1 MRFVLGSGVV
11 LEVPRGRSI
20 LGSGPS
26 ARIQVQ
32 GEGVRS
38 EHLSVLYTS
47 GKVWLQA
54 LDGAPLEVN
63 GAATAS
69 ATVGGGDRVRVG
81 GLDVAV
87 EEGAPRAST
96 GPLPVPRGTT
106 PTVPAPPPAERREE
120 AKSRAPFSGEISRA
134 PSEQT
139 RDLGSFLSSKH
150 RRPEE
155 LLLLLGLADLVRH
168 AQSASELGPR
178 AMQILASH
186 FGADVGALVHF
197 GAGDGEIVARV
208 GREQPPSQ
216 RALARVR
223 QQGVSILTTDA
234 GQDERL
240 EDSQS
245 ILLMNVRAVLCA
257 PFFDGAS
264 RVVGAI
270 YLHARV
276 ATFQPDSLVLLE
288 AASAFVGAALERAL
302 LVRDLERRVE
312 LATEELARRAETL
325 EAKNAQLAELNEQ
338 RETLSALLA
347 HDLTGAVA
355 VVKGNVDLA
364 RGGIEVEE
372 SLRRAQVGV
381 GRLANMVAELVDVSR
396 LEAGKLPIRLE
407 PVPARSFLAEVAE
420 RWGALGRE
428 RSITIEVQAPAET
441 VIALDT
447 SLVGRVLDN
456 LVRNAIRYAPER
468 STITLHAAVHGD
480 GKPMLVVADHGPG
493 VPVEAREV
501 IFQKFGRANT
511 RDAQS
516 RGLGLYFCALV
527 AASHGGAIWVE
538 GGPGANRFC
547 FTVDERVRPAEG

>member
-11 LEVPRGRSI
+11 LDVPRGRSI

-32 GEGVRS
+32 GEGVRP
-38 EHLSVLYTS
+38 EHLSILYTS
-47 GKVWLQA
+47 GKVWLQS

-63 GAATAS
+63 GAPTAS

-81 GLDVAV
+81 GLDIAV
-87 EEGAPRAST
+87 EEPTLRAST
-96 GPLPVPRGTT
+96 GPLPIPRASASPRET
-106 PTVPAPPPAERREE
+106 PTPAERPP
-120 AKSRAPFSGEISRA
+120 SGGGFSGEISRA
-134 PSEQT
+134 PAEQT
-139 RDLGSFLSSKH
+139 RDLGSFLSSSR
-150 RRPEE
+150 RRPED

-168 AQSASELGPR
+168 AQTPAELGPR
-178 AMQILASH
+178 AMQSLASH

-197 GAGDGEIVARV
+197 GRGDAEIVARV

-223 QQGVSILTTDA
+223 EQGISILTTDA

-264 RVVGAI
+264 QVVGAI

-276 ATFQPDSLVLLE
+276 AAFEPDSLVLLE
-288 AASAFVGAALERAL
+288 AASSFVGAALERAL
-302 LVRDLERRVE
+302 LVRDLELRGE
-312 LATEELARRAETL
+312 HATLELARRAETL
-325 EAKNAQLAELNEQ
+325 EAKNVQLAELSEQ

-407 PVPARSFLAEVAE
+407 PVPARAFLTEVAE

-428 RSITIEVQAPAET
+428 RAITLDVKAPSDA
-441 VIALDT
+441 VVSLDT

-468 STITLHAAVHGD
+468 STITLLSTAHDD
-480 GKPMLVVADHGPG
+480 GKPMLVVADTGPG
-493 VPVEAREV
+493 VPLEAREV

-538 GGPGANRFC
+538 GGPGDNRFC
-547 FTVDERVRPAEG
+547 FTVDERARPAEG